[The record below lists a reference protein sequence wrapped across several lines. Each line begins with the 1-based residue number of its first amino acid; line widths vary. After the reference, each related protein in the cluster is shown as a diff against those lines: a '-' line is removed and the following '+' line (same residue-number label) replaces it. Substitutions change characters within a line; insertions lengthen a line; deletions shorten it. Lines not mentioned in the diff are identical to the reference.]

1 MEYFSQNLKNEEDL
15 VCVLC
20 REGKMPRERTS
31 AKHLRQNGT
40 TEPEQGLRDAAAVV
54 LLLRAPPCSSTSR
67 SVAQRS
73 AEGIRKPRMVALVIL
88 SSDMAHEI
96 STFIIYLHLT
106 IIMSKILLQIYF

>member
-40 TEPEQGLRDAAAVV
+40 TEPEQRLRDAAAVV
-54 LLLRAPPCSSTSR
+54 LLLRAPPCSSVLLHQPQRCSKECRGHQKTSHGG
-67 SVAQRS
+67 AC
-73 AEGIRKPRMVALVIL
+73 
-88 SSDMAHEI
+88 H
-96 STFIIYLHLT
+96 FII
-106 IIMSKILLQIYF
+106 